1 MKGSGSDM
9 KIKMAF
15 LYVMTA
21 VAGFCAPI
29 ASSVGGKH
37 ISFNGKEEEGIS
49 AKSYVQEGLSI
60 QFDGIENVSYGNHDA
75 STTWWYELITRQ
87 YKWQIYHAYD
97 DCVSFQ
103 SSQIMQHLTGGN
115 ASLRADSDLTIHA
128 VVTAPSSISWAVRA
142 MPNLGRDSFGIN
154 GFCLGGVAGKSNI
167 QAYWGST
174 YSGGTKYYIDTG
186 IGVNTTFVVDSVF
199 QKETLLMTVYVNG
212 IEVGSKTIVETVWNL
227 DGQNVFLQMGANS
240 GALNDSTGFRLF
252 SVMLYDRCLT
262 EEEIQ
267 YNYTIDLERFGI

>member
-1 MKGSGSDM
+1 M

-15 LYVMTA
+15 LYVMAA
-21 VAGFCAPI
+21 VEGFCAPI
-29 ASSVGGKH
+29 SSSVGGKH
-37 ISFNGKEEEGIS
+37 ISFNSVGEEGIS
-49 AKSYVQEGLSI
+49 AKSYVREGLQL
-60 QFDGIENVSYGNHDA
+60 QFDGIENVSYGNHDS
-75 STTWWYELITRQ
+75 STTWWYELVTGQ

-103 SSQIMQHLTGGN
+103 SSQTMKHLNGVD

-154 GFCLGGVAGKSNI
+154 GFCLGGVAGFSNI
-167 QAYWGST
+167 QAYWGSA
-174 YSGGTKYYIDTG
+174 YSGGTKSYVDTG
-186 IGVNTTFVVDSVF
+186 IGVNTTFVVDTVF
-199 QKETLLMTVYVNG
+199 KKDTLLMTVYVNG
-212 IEVGSKTIVETVWNL
+212 VEVGSKTIAESVWNL

-240 GALNDSTGFRLF
+240 GALNDGTGFRLF

-267 YNYTIDLERFGI
+267 YNFTIDCERFGL